1 MMYVYRCSIE
11 QTSFQLIRDEMY
23 SELVFPRLALL
34 LDLVAGLSAILCWAF
49 CVSARFGWVGID

>member
-11 QTSFQLIRDEMY
+11 QTNFQLIRDEMY

-49 CVSARFGWVGID
+49 CVSARCGWVGID